1 MIRGK
6 CFIAARQYIFLA
18 GTCCMREGKAVVV
31 KKNFTFLSGFKIN
44 FESKFVG
51 IFVI

>member
-18 GTCCMREGKAVVV
+18 GTCCMREGSRGKEEFYV
-31 KKNFTFLSGFKIN
+31 FKR
-44 FESKFVG
+44 FQDKF
-51 IFVI
+51 